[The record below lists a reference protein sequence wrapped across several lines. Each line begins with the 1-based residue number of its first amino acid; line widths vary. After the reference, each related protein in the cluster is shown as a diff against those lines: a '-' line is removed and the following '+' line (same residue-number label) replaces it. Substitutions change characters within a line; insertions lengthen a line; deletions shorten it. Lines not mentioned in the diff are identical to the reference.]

1 MEPIKNQLKL
11 MAKVCLQ
18 KDVKI
23 VREIS
28 GETLKISINSS
39 ATSIT
44 VLTTGAYCI
53 TIAYLGI
60 FGIIES
66 SSP

>member
-11 MAKVCLQ
+11 TAKVCLQ
-18 KDVKI
+18 KVVK
-23 VREIS
+23 VVCEIS
-28 GETLKISINSS
+28 RETLKINTNSS
-39 ATSIT
+39 ATSIS
-44 VLTTGAYCI
+44 VLTTGAYWI